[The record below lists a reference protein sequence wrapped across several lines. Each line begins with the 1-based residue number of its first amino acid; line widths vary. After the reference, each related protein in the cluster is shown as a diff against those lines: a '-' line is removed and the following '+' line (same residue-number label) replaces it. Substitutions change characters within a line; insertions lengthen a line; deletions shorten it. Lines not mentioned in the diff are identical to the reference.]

1 MTLPNRRTF
10 LSGAAATLALTLAGC
25 ASTAD
30 GVRPAVA
37 SASAPKAVPPDVAA
51 MYAAVHDDRFP
62 IRASNMVLVPERY
75 WRQDVENPTGE
86 PAGSVVVDT
95 ANRFLYHVRDDG
107 RATRYGVGIGA
118 AGFSWSGRAHIAY
131 KRAWPTWTPPSDM
144 IKRHPE
150 LEIYRHGMEPG
161 PDNPMGPRALYI
173 HKGNQDTLYRIHGN
187 QDERTIGQAISS
199 GCVRLLPQDIIH
211 LYDNVR
217 SGSPLLV
224 V

>member
-1 MTLPNRRTF
+1 MITLNRRA
-10 LSGAAATLALTLAGC
+10 LLAGSAALLASSLAGC
-25 ASTAD
+25 ATTASSARSQGSTP
-30 GVRPAVA
+30 VRRPVPPEVA
-37 SASAPKAVPPDVAA
+37 S
-51 MYAAVHDDRFP
+51 MYAAVLDDEYP
-62 IRASNMVLVPERY
+62 IRASNMALVPEQF
-75 WRQDVENPTGE
+75 WRQEVPNTTEE

-95 ANRFLYHVRDDG
+95 TDRFLYHVRDNG
-107 RATRYGVGIGA
+107 MATRYGVGIGA

-131 KRAWPTWTPPSDM
+131 KRSWPRWTPPSDM

-150 LEIYRHGMEPG
+150 LEIYRYGMEPG
-161 PDNPMGPRALYI
+161 PENPMGPRALYI
-173 HKGNQDTLYRIHGN
+173 HQGNEDTLYRIHGN
-187 QDERTIGQAISS
+187 EDERTIGQAISS